1 MSRHR
6 IANTVGLVL
15 ATLVCWLY
23 GLHLYHA
30 ANRPL
35 YSDVKLPSI
44 EPVSPH
50 STEHTMDPVLSDS
63 NDGILTFVHASD
75 LHISKYVA
83 TGGLVHFQHFLRTA
97 VPLVSPRL
105 VV

>member
-1 MSRHR
+1 
-6 IANTVGLVL
+6 
-15 ATLVCWLY
+15 
-23 GLHLYHA
+23 
-30 ANRPL
+30 
-35 YSDVKLPSI
+35 
-44 EPVSPH
+44 
-50 STEHTMDPVLSDS
+50 MDPVLSDS

-105 VV
+105 VVVTGDLTDGKDKQKLISQQQLDEWQAYKRALSQTDYVQRFNGT